1 MSESASA
8 DSGNGLVE
16 QRMEA
21 LTATGDSATEDL
33 ERVVLAGARGTLE
46 DVALALEGWRL
57 KLADQFDELLCLA
70 RTRDVRRLDHQ
81 VETVHRVL
89 RTFCGRALLADE
101 VGLGKTIEAGM
112 LISEY
117 LLRGMARN
125 VLVVCPAALVGQWR
139 AELADK
145 FSIDAESTDEA
156 RFRSNPEAAWG
167 GGREPRVTVASLQ
180 MARSSRHAELVRARR
195 WDLVVVDEAHHL
207 KNRTTAGYRLLDSL
221 KSRFLLLLT
230 ATPVEN
236 DLEELYNLVTL
247 LKPGQL
253 ATPAAFKRQY
263 VEKGDPFSPRNR
275 ERLRQL
281 LAEVMVRNTRA
292 LAGREIEL
300 TPRFAQTV
308 VVEPSPEEAALYQ
321 SVLGLVRSAAESGG
335 GSRLSLRTLLE
346 EAGSSAGAV
355 LETALRMEH
364 DDRLEPAGMAPVLE
378 AARAATRARP
388 RKVAKL
394 LELVRALDSLSP
406 GSKAVVFTRF
416 RATLEAVSS
425 SLSAEGIPH
434 SRFHGGMSGPEKD
447 QAVEDLRNE
456 VPVMLATD
464 VGGEGRNLQ
473 FANVL
478 VNYDLPWN
486 PMKIEQRIGR
496 LHRIGQT
503 REVRVFSLCAR
514 GSAEERILDVLDRR
528 IHLFELVIGEVDLI
542 LGRALDEKE
551 FDDRIFE
558 IYERGRS
565 EAEVSAGFE
574 GLADELAAARGHYE
588 KVKAFDEALFRRDFE
603 A

>member
-1 MSESASA
+1 MEQTLPLTLLEPPADAIESALQGGPRS
-8 DSGNGLVE
+8 
-16 QRMEA
+16 
-21 LTATGDSATEDL
+21 
-33 ERVVLAGARGTLE
+33 TLE
-46 DVALALEGWRL
+46 DVALALDGWRL

-70 RTRDVRRLDHQ
+70 RLKNVRRLDYQ

-89 RTFCGRALLADE
+89 RTLRGRALLADE
-101 VGLGKTIEAGM
+101 VGLGKTVEAGM
-112 LISEY
+112 LVSEY
-117 LLRGMARN
+117 LLRGMARTA
-125 VLVVCPAALVGQWR
+125 LIVCPAALVGQWR
-139 AELADK
+139 AELSDK
-145 FSIDAESTDEA
+145 FGFAAQSTEDPS
-156 RFRSNPEAAWG
+156 FRSSPEAAWASG
-167 GGREPRVTVASLQ
+167 AEPRVVVASLQ
-180 MARSSRHAELVRARR
+180 MARSTRHAELVRAQR
-195 WDLVVVDEAHHL
+195 WDLVVVDEAHHV
-207 KNRTTAGYRLLDSL
+207 KNRTTAGYKLLDSI

-253 ATPAAFKRQY
+253 ATPAAFKKMF

-275 ERLRQL
+275 ERLRGL
-281 LAEVMVRNTRA
+281 LGEVMIRNTRA
-292 LAGREIEL
+292 LAGRGIEL
-300 TPRFAQTV
+300 PPRFAQTV
-308 VVEPSPEEAALYQ
+308 VVEPSAEETALYQ
-321 SVLGLVRSAAESGG
+321 AVLSAVRASAEAGK

-346 EAGSSAGAV
+346 EAGSSADAV
-355 LETALRMEH
+355 LETVG
-364 DDRLEPAGMAPVLE
+364 RLDSGLGGKIASGVAE
-378 AARAATRARP
+378 AARAASRAKS
-388 RKVAKL
+388 RKLVKL
-394 LELVRALDSLSP
+394 LELVRALGSFSP

-416 RATLEAVSS
+416 RATLDALSRALESEGVAHSS
-425 SLSAEGIPH
+425 
-434 SRFHGGMSGPEKD
+434 FHGGMSGPEKD
-447 QAVEDLRNE
+447 RAVERLRDE
-456 VPVMLATD
+456 VSVMLATD

-551 FDDRIFE
+551 FDERIFE
-558 IYERGRS
+558 IFERSRT
-565 EAEVSAGFE
+565 EAEVAQGFD
-574 GLADELAAARGHYE
+574 GLADELAAARGQYD

-603 A
+603 T